1 MMIMLEGLSLSVAP
15 PPTKAPMDLRQTQ
28 QRAIES
34 ALQVNGGN
42 ISATARQLGI
52 SRTTLYKKKYGRG

>member
-1 MMIMLEGLSLSVAP
+1 
-15 PPTKAPMDLRQTQ
+15 MDLRQTQ